1 MGRIIVT
8 GKEPVCSKLR
18 QSRGKQPA
26 STKPWSAYAKASAR
40 QAGGFTLM
48 ELLIV
53 ITLIVVL
60 AGIALSTYAT
70 SVRRAKEATLK
81 ENLFRLNDSLDQ
93 YYADKG
99 TWPPD
104 LSALVSENY
113 IRQIPKDP
121 ITESTETWQLE
132 MSEPDPS
139 NPDAAPGVKGVK
151 SGAPG
156 TSLDGSNYA
165 DW

>member
-1 MGRIIVT
+1 
-8 GKEPVCSKLR
+8 
-18 QSRGKQPA
+18 
-26 STKPWSAYAKASAR
+26 
-40 QAGGFTLM
+40 M

-60 AGIALSTYAT
+60 AGIALASHAT
-70 SVRRAKEATLK
+70 SVRRAKEAVLK
-81 ENLFRLNDSLDQ
+81 ENIFRLNDSLDQ

-104 LSALVSENY
+104 LATLVTENY
-113 IRQIPKDP
+113 LRQIPKDP
-121 ITESTETWQLE
+121 FTESADTWQVE
-132 MSEPDPS
+132 MSDADPS
-139 NPDAAPGVKGVK
+139 NPDAAPGVKAVK

-156 TSLDGSNYA
+156 VALDGTNYS

>member
-1 MGRIIVT
+1 MERTIVSGRW
-8 GKEPVCSKLR
+8 R
-18 QSRGKQPA
+18 A
-26 STKPWSAYAKASAR
+26 FAKAPAR
-40 QAGGFTLM
+40 QGGFTLM

-53 ITLIVVL
+53 ITLIVIL
-60 AGIALSTYAT
+60 AGISLSMHAT
-70 SVRRAKEATLK
+70 SVRRAKEAVLK
-81 ENLFRLNDSLDQ
+81 ENLFRLNSSLDE

-99 TWPPD
+99 TWPSD

-113 IRQIPKDP
+113 MRQIPRDP
-121 ITESTETWQLE
+121 FTESSDTWQIE

-139 NPDAAPGVKGVK
+139 NPDAAPGVRGVK

-156 TSLDGSNYA
+156 VALDGTNYT

>member
-1 MGRIIVT
+1 VT
-8 GKEPVCSKLR
+8 GKWR
-18 QSRGKQPA
+18 N
-26 STKPWSAYAKASAR
+26 AR
-40 QAGGFTLM
+40 GFTLM

-60 AGIALSTYAT
+60 AGIALSSHAT
-70 SVRRAKEATLK
+70 SVRRAKEAVLK
-81 ENLFRLNDSLDQ
+81 ENIFRLNDSLDQ

-104 LSALVSENY
+104 LATLVTENY
-113 IRQIPKDP
+113 LRQIPKDP
-121 ITESTETWQLE
+121 FTESADTWQVE
-132 MSEPDPS
+132 MSEADPS
-139 NPDAAPGVKGVK
+139 NPDAAPGVKAVK

-156 TSLDGSNYA
+156 VALDGTNYS

>member
-1 MGRIIVT
+1 VT
-8 GKEPVCSKLR
+8 GKWR
-18 QSRGKQPA
+18 N
-26 STKPWSAYAKASAR
+26 AR
-40 QAGGFTLM
+40 GFTLM

-60 AGIALSTYAT
+60 AGIALASHAT
-70 SVRRAKEATLK
+70 SVRRAKEAVLK
-81 ENLFRLNDSLDQ
+81 ENIFRLNDSLDQ

-104 LSALVSENY
+104 LATLVTENY
-113 IRQIPKDP
+113 LRQIPKDP
-121 ITESTETWQLE
+121 FTESADTWQVE
-132 MSEPDPS
+132 MSEADPS
-139 NPDAAPGVKGVK
+139 NPDAAPGVKAVK

-156 TSLDGSNYA
+156 VALDGTNYS